1 MSELKK
7 IAILDDETQALLLDL
22 VLNELDI
29 PHEMRS
35 YHSAAYDGL
44 FQTQNGWGHVEAPG
58 KYEENILHILED
70 LKTRNQIL

>member
-1 MSELKK
+1 MSEFIK

-22 VLNELDI
+22 ILNELDI

-58 KYEENILHILED
+58 KYEKNILHILED
-70 LKTRNQIL
+70 LNNRKE